1 MKAAIAH
8 ESKPVDEA
16 FFSKLASQGI
26 PYILQLLTQRNS
38 EGESRSGNS
47 ITTLCAH
54 CQSELDERGI
64 WRAVKREPQI
74 SISRRGRFTHGICPD
89 CTREYFPEVDLGE
102 AAVN

>member
-8 ESKPVDEA
+8 ESKPMDEA

-26 PYILQLLTQRNS
+26 PYILQWLTQRNKDGA
-38 EGESRSGNS
+38 ENT

-54 CQSELDERGI
+54 CQSELDDKGI
-64 WRAVKREPQI
+64 WRMVKREPQI

-89 CTREYFPEVDLGE
+89 CTREYFPEVNLEE
-102 AAVN
+102 AAAN